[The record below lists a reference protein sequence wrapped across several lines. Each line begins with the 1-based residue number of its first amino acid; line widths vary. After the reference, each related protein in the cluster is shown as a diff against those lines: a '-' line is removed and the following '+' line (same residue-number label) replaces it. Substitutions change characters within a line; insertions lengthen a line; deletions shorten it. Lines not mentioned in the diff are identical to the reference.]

1 MGNLQSRQKTYRG
14 QKISSSKKKL
24 IIQFIEDLFYKFE
37 VAYHYQYFKI
47 YSSNEK
53 IITAK
58 RLWAST
64 LKNFS
69 IHQLNQASAFIISN
83 NEFIPTLNEFVKAVR
98 KQPYSDS
105 IPSADE
111 AFLEAQKS
119 YSPRKKYNWS
129 HPIVYFAGCKT
140 GWSTLNDSN
149 QYNAI
154 NQFRKNY
161 AELLSKLEEGL
172 DLSIDHTETE
182 EFESKKFDSSLFKE
196 LRKKYD
202 L

>member
-1 MGNLQSRQKTYRG
+1 MGNLQSRQKTYHG

-37 VAYHYQYFKI
+37 VAYHYQFFKI

-98 KQPYSDS
+98 RQPYSDS

-111 AFLEAQKS
+111 AFLEAQ
-119 YSPRKKYNWS
+119 
-129 HPIVYFAGCKT
+129 
-140 GWSTLNDSN
+140 
-149 QYNAI
+149 
-154 NQFRKNY
+154 
-161 AELLSKLEEGL
+161 
-172 DLSIDHTETE
+172 
-182 EFESKKFDSSLFKE
+182 
-196 LRKKYD
+196 
-202 L
+202 

>member
-1 MGNLQSRQKTYRG
+1 MTFIRTYSVTLLNG
-14 QKISSSKKKL
+14 AAVILSK
-24 IIQFIEDLFYKFE
+24 
-37 VAYHYQYFKI
+37 
-47 YSSNEK
+47 NTG
-53 IITAK
+53 TAGDK
-58 RLWAST
+58 
-64 LKNFS
+64 
-69 IHQLNQASAFIISN
+69 
-83 NEFIPTLNEFVKAVR
+83 FVKAVR

-161 AELLSKLEEGL
+161 AELLIKLEEGL

-182 EFESKKFDSSLFKE
+182 EFESKNPHNK
-196 LRKKYD
+196 
-202 L
+202 

>member
-1 MGNLQSRQKTYRG
+1 MVT
-14 QKISSSKKKL
+14 
-24 IIQFIEDLFYKFE
+24 
-37 VAYHYQYFKI
+37 
-47 YSSNEK
+47 
-53 IITAK
+53 
-58 RLWAST
+58 
-64 LKNFS
+64 
-69 IHQLNQASAFIISN
+69 
-83 NEFIPTLNEFVKAVR
+83 
-98 KQPYSDS
+98 SDS
-105 IPSADE
+105 L
-111 AFLEAQKS
+111 FRWMQ
-119 YSPRKKYNWS
+119 
-129 HPIVYFAGCKT
+129 T